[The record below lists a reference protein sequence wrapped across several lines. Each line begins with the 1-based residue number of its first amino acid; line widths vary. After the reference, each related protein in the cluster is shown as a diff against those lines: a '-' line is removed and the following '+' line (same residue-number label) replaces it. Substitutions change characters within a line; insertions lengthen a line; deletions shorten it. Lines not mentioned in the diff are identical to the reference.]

1 MKKKPQAVRIPIRQ
15 AIKPGDNSQDKAR
28 PVEVLATTAVVLIA
42 LYLSAKH
49 GYLDFLLV
57 WWAQ

>member
-28 PVEVLATTAVVLIA
+28 PVEVMATTAAALVA
-42 LYLSAKH
+42 LYLAAKR
-49 GYLDFLLV
+49 GWLDALVV
-57 WWAQ
+57 WWLQ